1 MAENKKVS
9 SVSFFN
15 SRLTSVIS
23 ISLVLFLLGLI
34 LLIGMLGNKLSVYVK
49 ENLSFS
55 IVLKD
60 NQKETEIKKMQ
71 KSLDALPFIK
81 STEYISKEQAAKE
94 LEEEL
99 GENPETFLG
108 FNPLQ
113 ASIEVKLHS
122 EYANPDS
129 LQVIEK
135 KIRNYTS
142 VSELLYRKDMM
153 EMVHNN
159 MKRLGLILLTLAAV
173 LMIISFVLIS
183 NTIRL
188 LIYSK
193 RFLIHT
199 MKLVGATSGF
209 IRRPFVKYNIV
220 SGIFASI
227 LAILML
233 TGALYYL
240 QNELKGFI
248 QILDMQTLLLVY
260 VAVFALG
267 IVLSVI
273 ATIFAVNN
281 LSVPCCQHELNR
293 QLKCPALAPVL
304 KYGIIKERMAALMT
318 DAIRANLLEEQGY
331 DTQLLE
337 FIDMENTPKNLLIR
351 AVKKGHMRGRAKT
364 AQIAELE
371 TFLNVS
377 PTLEKLLNMK

>member
-34 LLIGMLGNKLSVYVK
+34 LLIGMLGNRLSVYVK

-122 EYANPDS
+122 EYTNPDS

-142 VSELLYRKDMM
+142 VSELLYREDMM

-159 MKRLGLILLTLAAV
+159 MKRLSLILFTLAAV
-173 LMIISFVLIS
+173 LMVISFVLIS

-227 LAILML
+227 LAILMI

-260 VAVFALG
+260 VGVFVLG

-273 ATIFAVNN
+273 ATIFAVN
-281 LSVPCCQHELNR
+281 
-293 QLKCPALAPVL
+293 
-304 KYGIIKERMAALMT
+304 KYLRM
-318 DAIRANLLEEQGY
+318 
-331 DTQLLE
+331 
-337 FIDMENTPKNLLIR
+337 
-351 AVKKGHMRGRAKT
+351 KGD
-364 AQIAELE
+364 
-371 TFLNVS
+371 
-377 PTLEKLLNMK
+377 KLYYI

>member
-273 ATIFAVNN
+273 ATIFSVN
-281 LSVPCCQHELNR
+281 
-293 QLKCPALAPVL
+293 
-304 KYGIIKERMAALMT
+304 KYLRMGV
-318 DAIRANLLEEQGY
+318 D
-331 DTQLLE
+331 
-337 FIDMENTPKNLLIR
+337 
-351 AVKKGHMRGRAKT
+351 
-364 AQIAELE
+364 
-371 TFLNVS
+371 
-377 PTLEKLLNMK
+377 KLYYI

>member
-129 LQVIEK
+129 LQVIER

-159 MKRLGLILLTLAAV
+159 MKRLGLILLTLAVV

-273 ATIFAVNN
+273 ATIFAVN
-281 LSVPCCQHELNR
+281 
-293 QLKCPALAPVL
+293 
-304 KYGIIKERMAALMT
+304 KYLRMGG
-318 DAIRANLLEEQGY
+318 D
-331 DTQLLE
+331 
-337 FIDMENTPKNLLIR
+337 
-351 AVKKGHMRGRAKT
+351 
-364 AQIAELE
+364 
-371 TFLNVS
+371 
-377 PTLEKLLNMK
+377 KLYYI

>member
-94 LEEEL
+94 L
-99 GENPETFLG
+99 GENPEIFLG

-153 EMVHNN
+153 EIVHNN

-273 ATIFAVNN
+273 ATIFAVN
-281 LSVPCCQHELNR
+281 
-293 QLKCPALAPVL
+293 
-304 KYGIIKERMAALMT
+304 KYLRMGV
-318 DAIRANLLEEQGY
+318 D
-331 DTQLLE
+331 
-337 FIDMENTPKNLLIR
+337 
-351 AVKKGHMRGRAKT
+351 
-364 AQIAELE
+364 
-371 TFLNVS
+371 
-377 PTLEKLLNMK
+377 KLYSI

>member
-34 LLIGMLGNKLSVYVK
+34 LLIGMLGNRLSVYVK

-142 VSELLYRKDMM
+142 VSELLYREDMM

-159 MKRLGLILLTLAAV
+159 MKRLSLILFTLAAV
-173 LMIISFVLIS
+173 LMVISFVLIR

-227 LAILML
+227 LAILMI

-260 VAVFALG
+260 VGVFVLG

-273 ATIFAVNN
+273 ATIFAVN
-281 LSVPCCQHELNR
+281 
-293 QLKCPALAPVL
+293 
-304 KYGIIKERMAALMT
+304 KYLRM
-318 DAIRANLLEEQGY
+318 
-331 DTQLLE
+331 
-337 FIDMENTPKNLLIR
+337 
-351 AVKKGHMRGRAKT
+351 KGD
-364 AQIAELE
+364 
-371 TFLNVS
+371 
-377 PTLEKLLNMK
+377 KLYYI

>member
-260 VAVFALG
+260 VAVFASG

-273 ATIFAVNN
+273 ATIFAVN
-281 LSVPCCQHELNR
+281 
-293 QLKCPALAPVL
+293 
-304 KYGIIKERMAALMT
+304 KYLRMGV
-318 DAIRANLLEEQGY
+318 D
-331 DTQLLE
+331 
-337 FIDMENTPKNLLIR
+337 
-351 AVKKGHMRGRAKT
+351 
-364 AQIAELE
+364 
-371 TFLNVS
+371 
-377 PTLEKLLNMK
+377 KLYYI

>member
-122 EYANPDS
+122 EY
-129 LQVIEK
+129 
-135 KIRNYTS
+135 YTS

-273 ATIFAVNN
+273 ATIFAVN
-281 LSVPCCQHELNR
+281 
-293 QLKCPALAPVL
+293 
-304 KYGIIKERMAALMT
+304 KYLRMGV
-318 DAIRANLLEEQGY
+318 D
-331 DTQLLE
+331 
-337 FIDMENTPKNLLIR
+337 
-351 AVKKGHMRGRAKT
+351 
-364 AQIAELE
+364 
-371 TFLNVS
+371 
-377 PTLEKLLNMK
+377 KLYYI

>member
-34 LLIGMLGNKLSVYVK
+34 CLMGLLGNKLSVYVK
-49 ENLSFS
+49 ENMSFS

-60 NQKETEIKKMQ
+60 NQKEAEITKMQ
-71 KSLDALPFIK
+71 KSLDTLPFIK

-113 ASIEVKLHS
+113 ASIEVRLHS

-135 KIRNYTS
+135 KIKAYTS

-153 EMVHNN
+153 EMVHSN
-159 MKRLGLILLTLAAV
+159 MQRLSLILLTLAAV

-209 IRRPFVKYNIV
+209 IRGPFIRYNVV

-227 LAILML
+227 LAICML

-248 QILDMQTLLLVY
+248 QIVDMQTLLLVY
-260 VAVFALG
+260 AAVFALG
-267 IVLSVI
+267 IALSVI
-273 ATIFAVNN
+273 ATV
-281 LSVPCCQHELNR
+281 LSVN
-293 QLKCPALAPVL
+293 
-304 KYGIIKERMAALMT
+304 KYLRMGI
-318 DAIRANLLEEQGY
+318 D
-331 DTQLLE
+331 
-337 FIDMENTPKNLLIR
+337 
-351 AVKKGHMRGRAKT
+351 
-364 AQIAELE
+364 
-371 TFLNVS
+371 
-377 PTLEKLLNMK
+377 KLYYI